1 MKELL
6 QEELAA
12 GVPIEIGGKKYKLA
26 FPIGAVILYKK
37 HTGDSLF
44 KFSTWIKPG
53 PDGNSEGASL
63 LIGPDDDPEKFIFA
77 LHAGI
82 YGGQLLA
89 GHRGQPDPALL
100 PELQAGIDVRN
111 ADELTS
117 ALVKSLLAFL
127 VPNRP
132 TAEGQPSQVPTT
144 AESVN

>member
-12 GVPIEIGGKKYKLA
+12 GVAVTIRGKDYKLA

-37 HTGDSLF
+37 HTGESLF
-44 KFSTWIKPG
+44 KFSSWIKPG
-53 PDGNSEGASL
+53 PEGTAEGASL
-63 LIGPDDDPEKFIFA
+63 LIGPDDDPEKFLFA

-111 ADELTS
+111 ADPLTS
-117 ALVKSLLAFL
+117 ALIKALLAFL
-127 VPNRP
+127 VPNHSQ
-132 TAEGQPSQVPTT
+132 AEDSGPLPKQ
-144 AESVN
+144 AENVS